1 MTMFALNRTILLVG
15 VRTGKTVGNAI
26 GLKKFGQRS
35 KFTPPPPIGLNN
47 FGFKIE
53 VSFNIFLE
61 LNENWECIIFVR
73 NRK

>member
-15 VRTGKTVGNAI
+15 VRTGKMVGNATR
-26 GLKKFGQRS
+26 LKKFGQRL
-35 KFTPPPPIGLNN
+35 KFTPPIGLNN
-47 FGFKIE
+47 FDFKIE

-61 LNENWECIIFVR
+61 LNEDWECIIFMR